1 MNRIIKTGSLV
12 IAIFAVKIFYAQDI
26 HFSQYTEA
34 PVNVN
39 PALVGS
45 SYDTRAIINYRSQWG
60 SVAKSYQTYGI
71 TVEQT
76 FKRLKLK
83 KKFIAMGFNMY
94 SDKAGDAK
102 LGTLTPNLA
111 LAFHTR
117 ASKSSWVTGGIQAGF
132 VYRTI
137 NISTL
142 KWDSQYDQN
151 EYVYNA
157 NAASGEVTPKSGI
170 VTFDAGAGVNF
181 HYSKSERYISA
192 KDGAKCDIGFAAY
205 HYNIPKNSFFQSSE
219 RLYTKYIFHANLDYG
234 LKSVGIALVPSL
246 IYMKQG
252 PNSET
257 TVGMMFKYIIEDQAT
272 YTNIKNASSFSL
284 GAYYRLKDAIIPTM
298 LYQKSKYA
306 IGISYDINISQLT
319 PASKLK
325 GGLEICLRYNT
336 SAGYGK
342 NLGTSN
348 NRPTY
353 K

>member
-1 MNRIIKTGSLV
+1 MTRIVKIGILV
-12 IAIFAVKIFYAQDI
+12 LALLAVKTVDAQDI

-39 PALVGS
+39 PALVGTA
-45 SYDTRAIINYRSQWG
+45 YDTRAIVNYRSQWG

-76 FKRLKLK
+76 LKRLKLK
-83 KKFIAMGFNMY
+83 KKFMAMGFNMY

-111 LAFHTR
+111 LAIHTR
-117 ASKSSWVTGGIQAGF
+117 SSKTSWLTGGIQAGF

-137 NISTL
+137 DITNL
-142 KWDSQYDQN
+142 KWGSQYDD
-151 EYVYNA
+151 EAYVYNA
-157 NAASGEVTPKSGI
+157 AAPSGEVTPRSGI

-181 HYSKSERYISA
+181 HYAKSERYISA

-246 IYMKQG
+246 LYMKQG
-252 PNSET
+252 PSSET
-257 TVGMMFKYIIEDQAT
+257 TVGMLFKYIIEDQAT
-272 YTNIKNASSFSL
+272 YTNIKNASSFSF
-284 GAYYRLKDAIIPTM
+284 GAYYRLKDAIIPCIM
-298 LYQKSKYA
+298 YQKSKYA
-306 IGISYDINISQLT
+306 IGISYDINVSQLT

-325 GGLEICLRYNT
+325 GGLEVTLRYNV
-336 SAGYGK
+336 SSGYGRM
-342 NLGTSN
+342 LGTSV

>member
-1 MNRIIKTGSLV
+1 MTRIIKTGILV
-12 IAIFAVKIFYAQDI
+12 LVLLAVKTADAQDI

-39 PALVGS
+39 PALVGTA
-45 SYDTRAIINYRSQWG
+45 YDTRAIINYRSQWG

-76 FKRLKLK
+76 LKRLKLK
-83 KKFIAMGFNMY
+83 KKFMAMGFNMY

-111 LAFHTR
+111 LAIHTR
-117 ASKSSWVTGGIQAGF
+117 SSKTSWLTGGIQAGF

-137 NISTL
+137 DISNL
-142 KWDSQYDQN
+142 KWGSQYDD
-151 EYVYNA
+151 EAYVYNPSA
-157 NAASGEVTPKSGI
+157 PSGEATPKSGI

-181 HYSKSERYISA
+181 HYAKSERYISA

-205 HYNIPKNSFFQSSE
+205 HYNIPKNSFFQTSE

-246 IYMKQG
+246 LYMKQG
-252 PNSET
+252 PSSET
-257 TVGMMFKYIIEDQAT
+257 TVGMLFKYIIEDQAT
-272 YTNIKNASSFSL
+272 YTNLRNASSFSF
-284 GAYYRLKDAIIPTM
+284 GAYYRLKDAIIPCI

-306 IGISYDINISQLT
+306 IGVSYDINVSQLT

-325 GGLEICLRYNT
+325 GGLEVTLRYNV
-336 SAGYGK
+336 SPGYGK
-342 NLGTSN
+342 MLGTSV

>member
-1 MNRIIKTGSLV
+1 MNRIIKNGFLALILIGVSS
-12 IAIFAVKIFYAQDI
+12 VKAQDI

-71 TVEQT
+71 TIEQSL
-76 FKRLKLK
+76 KRLKLK
-83 KKFIAMGFNMY
+83 KKYMAMGFNMY

-111 LAFHTR
+111 LAVHTK
-117 ASKSSWVTGGIQAGF
+117 ASKYAWLSGGIQAGF

-137 NISTL
+137 DITNL
-142 KWDSQYDQN
+142 KWDNQYDQV
-151 EYVYNA
+151 EYLYNP
-157 NAASGEVTPKSGI
+157 NIPSGEVTPKSGI

-181 HYSKSERYISA
+181 HYAKSERYISA

-205 HYNIPKNSFFQSSE
+205 HYNIPKNSFFSSSE
-219 RLYTKYIFHANLDYG
+219 RLYTKYIFHANVDYG

-252 PNSET
+252 PNTEA
-257 TVGMMFKYIIEDQAT
+257 TVGMLFKYIIEDQAT
-272 YTNIKNASSFSL
+272 YTNIRNASSFSF
-284 GAYYRLKDAIIPTM
+284 GAYYRLKDAIIPCI

-306 IGISYDINISQLT
+306 VGVSYDINVSQLT

-325 GGLEICLRYNT
+325 GGLEVTLRYNV

-342 NLGTSN
+342 MLGTSV

>member
-1 MNRIIKTGSLV
+1 MNRIIKIGILATAL
-12 IAIFAVKIFYAQDI
+12 FAVKSIDAQDI
-26 HFSQYTEA
+26 HFSQYSEA

-60 SVAKSYQTYGI
+60 AVAKSYQTYGI
-71 TVEQT
+71 TIEQSL
-76 FKRLKLK
+76 KRLKLK
-83 KKFIAMGFNMY
+83 KKFLALGFNMY

-102 LGTLTPNLA
+102 LGTLTPNLS
-111 LAFHTR
+111 LAIHTK
-117 ASKSSWVTGGIQAGF
+117 ASKSAWLSGGIQAGF

-137 NISTL
+137 DISNL
-142 KWDSQYDQN
+142 KWDSQFIDYS
-151 EYVYNA
+151 YNA
-157 NAASGEVTPKSGI
+157 SEPTGEVTPKSGI

-181 HYSKSERYISA
+181 HYAKSERYISS

-205 HYNIPKNSFFQSSE
+205 HYNIPKNSFFASSE

-234 LKSVGIALVPSL
+234 LKTVGIALVPSL
-246 IYMKQG
+246 LYMKQG
-252 PNSET
+252 PNTET
-257 TVGMMFKYIIEDQAT
+257 TVGMLFKYIIEEQAT
-272 YTNIKNASSFSL
+272 YTSIKDASSFSF
-284 GAYYRLKDAIIPTM
+284 GAYYRLKDAIIPTI

-325 GGLEICLRYNT
+325 GGLEVCLRYNT
-336 SAGYGK
+336 SSGYGK
-342 NLGTSN
+342 NLGTSV

>member
-1 MNRIIKTGSLV
+1 MNRIIKYGFLV
-12 IAIFAVKIFYAQDI
+12 LMLIGVSSIKAQDI

-60 SVAKSYQTYGI
+60 SVAKSYQTYGFTI
-71 TVEQT
+71 EQSL
-76 FKRLKLK
+76 KRLKLK
-83 KKFIAMGFNMY
+83 KKYMAMGFNMY

-111 LAFHTR
+111 LSIHTR
-117 ASKSSWVTGGIQAGF
+117 ASKYGWLSGGVQAGF

-137 NISTL
+137 DISNL
-142 KWDSQYDQN
+142 KWDNQYDQV
-151 EYVYNA
+151 EYLYNA
-157 NAASGEVTPKSGI
+157 NAPSGEVTPKSGI

-181 HYSKSERYISA
+181 HYAKSERYISA

-205 HYNIPKNSFFQSSE
+205 HYNIPKNSFFSSSE
-219 RLYTKYIFHANLDYG
+219 RLYTKYIFHANVDYG
-234 LKSVGIALVPSL
+234 LKSVGIALVPSI

-252 PNSET
+252 PNTEA
-257 TVGMMFKYIIEDQAT
+257 TVGMLFKYIIEDQAT
-272 YTNIKNASSFSL
+272 YTNIRNASSFSF
-284 GAYYRLKDAIIPTM
+284 GAYYRLKDAIIPCI

-306 IGISYDINISQLT
+306 IGISYDINVSQLT

-325 GGLEICLRYNT
+325 GGLEVTLRYNT
-336 SAGYGK
+336 SAGYGRM
-342 NLGTSN
+342 LGTSV

>member
-1 MNRIIKTGSLV
+1 MNRIIKIGILATAL
-12 IAIFAVKIFYAQDI
+12 FAVKGINAQDI

-60 SVAKSYQTYGI
+60 AVAKSYQTYGI
-71 TVEQT
+71 TIEQSL
-76 FKRLKLK
+76 KRLKLK
-83 KKFIAMGFNMY
+83 KKFLALGFNMY

-102 LGTLTPNLA
+102 LGTLTPNLS
-111 LAFHTR
+111 LAIHTK
-117 ASKSSWVTGGIQAGF
+117 AAKSAWLSGGIQAGF

-137 NISTL
+137 DISNL
-142 KWDSQYDQN
+142 KWDSQFIDYS
-151 EYVYNA
+151 YNA
-157 NAASGEVTPKSGI
+157 NAPTGEVTPKSGI

-181 HYSKSERYISA
+181 HYAKSERYISA

-205 HYNIPKNSFFQSSE
+205 HYNIPKNSFFSSSE

-246 IYMKQG
+246 LYMKQG
-252 PNSET
+252 PNTET
-257 TVGMMFKYIIEDQAT
+257 TVGMLFKYIIEDQAT
-272 YTNIKNASSFSL
+272 YTNIKNASSFSF
-284 GAYYRLKDAIIPTM
+284 GAYYRLKDAIIPTI

-325 GGLEICLRYNT
+325 GGLEVCLRYNT
-336 SAGYGK
+336 SSGYGK
-342 NLGTSN
+342 NLGTTV

>member
-1 MNRIIKTGSLV
+1 MNRITKVHFLIVVL
-12 IAIFAVKIFYAQDI
+12 FAVTAVKAQDI

-45 SYDTRAIINYRSQWG
+45 SYDTRAIVNYRSQWG
-60 SVAKSYQTYGI
+60 SVAKAYQTYGI
-71 TVEQT
+71 TIEQSL
-76 FKRLKLK
+76 KRLKLK
-83 KKFIAMGFNMY
+83 KKFIAIGFNLY

-102 LGTLTPNLA
+102 MGTLTPNLA
-111 LAFHTR
+111 LSFHT
-117 ASKSSWVTGGIQAGF
+117 KSSKFSWLSGGLQAGM

-137 NISTL
+137 DVTNL
-142 KWDSQYDQN
+142 KWDNQYDQI
-151 EYVYNA
+151 EYAFNPSA
-157 NAASGEVTPKSGI
+157 PSGEVTPRGGI
-170 VTFDAGAGVNF
+170 VTFDAGGGVNF
-181 HYSKSERYISA
+181 HYAKSERYISA
-192 KDGAKCDIGFAAY
+192 KDGAKCDIGFSAF
-205 HYNIPKNSFFQSSE
+205 HYNIPKNSFFSSSE

-252 PNSET
+252 PNQET
-257 TVGMMFKYIIEDQAT
+257 TIGMLFKYIIEDQAT
-272 YTNIKNASSFSL
+272 YTNIKNASSFSF
-284 GAYYRLKDAIIPTM
+284 GAYYRLKDAIIPTI

-306 IGISYDINISQLT
+306 IGVSYDLNISQLT

-325 GGLEICLRYNT
+325 GGLEVCLRYNV
-336 SAGYGK
+336 SAGYGR
-342 NLGTSN
+342 NLGTSM

>member
-1 MNRIIKTGSLV
+1 MNRIIKTGTLV
-12 IAIFAVKIFYAQDI
+12 IALFAVTAINAQDI

-45 SYDTRAIINYRSQWG
+45 SYDSRAIINYRSQWG

-71 TVEQT
+71 TVEQSL
-76 FKRLKLK
+76 KRLKLK
-83 KKFIAMGFNMY
+83 KKYLAMGFNMY

-111 LAFHTR
+111 LAIHTK
-117 ASKSSWVTGGIQAGF
+117 AAKFAWLSGGIQAGF

-137 NISTL
+137 DISNL
-142 KWDSQYDQN
+142 KWGSQYND
-151 EYVYNA
+151 ESYVYNA
-157 NAASGEVTPKSGI
+157 SAPSGELTPKSGI

-181 HYSKSERYISA
+181 HYAKSERYISA
-192 KDGAKCDIGFAAY
+192 KDGAKCDIGFSTY
-205 HYNIPKNSFFQSSE
+205 HYNLPKNSFFLTSE
-219 RLYTKYIFHANLDYG
+219 RLATKYIFHANLDYG

-252 PNSET
+252 PSTEIT
-257 TVGMMFKYIIEDQAT
+257 LGMMFKYIIEDQAT
-272 YTNIKNASSFSL
+272 YTNLKNASSFSF
-284 GAYYRLKDAIIPTM
+284 GAYYRVKDAIIPCI

-306 IGISYDINISQLT
+306 IGISYDINVSQLT

-336 SAGYGK
+336 SSGYGK
-342 NLGTSN
+342 MLGTSV